1 MLFEYYE
8 HLHPLI
14 LTSQI
19 DSQSIHIDIDVGCV
33 LNMFEMSSCN
43 NELMK
48 ECVIW
53 KFMLFIRFQ
62 VDAKEIKCLV

>member
-1 MLFEYYE
+1 MVCIMVVIEYNQRSLISMLFEYYE

-33 LNMFEMSSCN
+33 LNMFEMSSCS

-48 ECVIW
+48 ECVI
-53 KFMLFIRFQ
+53 
-62 VDAKEIKCLV
+62 

>member
-48 ECVIW
+48 ECVI
-53 KFMLFIRFQ
+53 
-62 VDAKEIKCLV
+62 